1 MSLSRVS
8 RHLVPTGLLLAAAL
22 GAAPAPA
29 YAQNYGIDQGT
40 CNRSA
45 LSHSF
50 DTSTNNVV
58 GSLLGAAAGGLLG
71 SQFGHGSGK
80 SLMTIAG
87 VLGGAMAGGAI
98 GRSMG
103 QPDAACVNQTLERG
117 QTGQTVAWQNPDNGT
132 TYNVTPVKTYQSDGR
147 PCRDYTTTAVIDG
160 QTQTLHGTACRQED
174 GSWKSLDSSDGSQ

>member
-1 MSLSRVS
+1 MPLSRAAL
-8 RHLVPTGLLLAAAL
+8 HLVPKSMLLAAAL
-22 GAAPAPA
+22 CTAVPPVAA
-29 YAQNYGIDQGT
+29 QSYGIDHGT
-40 CNRSA
+40 CNRAA

-87 VLGGAMAGGAI
+87 VLGGALAGGAI

-117 QTGQTVAWQNPDNGT
+117 RTGQTVAWQNPDNGT
-132 TYNVTPVKTYQSDGR
+132 TYNVTPVKTYQREGR
-147 PCRDYTTTAVIDG
+147 ACRDYTTTAVIDG
-160 QTQTLHGTACRQED
+160 QTQTLRGTACRQSD
-174 GSWKSLDSSDGSQ
+174 GTWKSLDSGGDQ

>member
-1 MSLSRVS
+1 MSLSRPS
-8 RHLVPTGLLLAAAL
+8 RNLLPMAMLLAAGL
-22 GAAPAPA
+22 STAAVPAA
-29 YAQNYGIDQGT
+29 AQSYGIDQGT

-103 QPDAACVNQTLERG
+103 QPDAACVDQTLERG

-132 TYNVTPVKTYQSDGR
+132 TYNVTPVKTYQREGR

-174 GSWKSLDSSDGSQ
+174 GSWKSLDSTGDDQ

>member
-1 MSLSRVS
+1 MSLSR
-8 RHLVPTGLLLAAAL
+8 PTRNIIPMGLLFAAAF
-22 GAAPAPA
+22 ATADAPAS
-29 YAQNYGIDQGT
+29 AQSYGIEQGT

-50 DTSTNNVV
+50 DTSTNNIV
-58 GSLLGAAAGGLLG
+58 GSLLGGAAGGLLG

-87 VLGGAMAGGAI
+87 VLGGALAGGAI
-98 GRSMG
+98 GRTMG

-132 TYNVTPVKTYQSDGR
+132 TYNVTPIKTYQREGR

-160 QTQTLHGTACRQED
+160 QNQTLRGTACRQSD
-174 GSWKSLDSSDGSQ
+174 GTWKTLDSSGDGQ